1 VAETPEAD
9 MLVIALAL
17 VLLAAACAVVLTEAS
32 RSVIPPMAPVV
43 RETGPEISP
52 QICPEISQVAM
63 PLTGTVTGT
72 IPMQRVAGQIGSAR
86 ADASR
91 ARTYAFIAELPA
103 EQSPTVDKSL

>member
-43 RETGPEISP
+43 RETGPEIS
-52 QICPEISQVAM
+52 QEISQVAM